1 MINGSP
7 IEPPVKLL
15 NRKEVAKMLG
25 VAHRTI
31 YNWEQAGKIAPRRT
45 PGGKPFY
52 TEEDVRK
59 IYITMF
65 G

>member
-1 MINGSP
+1 MINGSH
-7 IEPPVKLL
+7 IEPPVKRLS
-15 NRKEVAKMLG
+15 RKDTAKLLG
-25 VAHRTI
+25 VSTQTI
-31 YNWEQAGKIAPRRT
+31 YNWEQAGKITPRRT

-59 IYITMF
+59 IYATLF